1 MNNRMSIFG
10 TAGIAGIAI
19 AVAGCAGSVEP
30 PTAQKRTA
38 ESSVQQAV
46 SSDARNFEP
55 VLLNQAQN
63 KLADAEELM
72 DDEMTEENYQKALH
86 LLEQASVDAQLAGAR
101 ADTAKAKQAVEE
113 INRNIESLRQRMNG
127 SQ

>member
-1 MNNRMSIFG
+1 MSNHMSILG
-10 TAGIAGIAI
+10 AAGMAGIAI
-19 AVAGCAGSVEP
+19 VVAGCASSVEP
-30 PTAQKRTA
+30 PTSQKRAA

-72 DDEMTEENYQKALH
+72 DDEMSEENYQKALH